1 MEPLPTN
8 DSRRVAIA
16 FIQPTAYIQ
25 SRAFSARVFH
35 VQKGGAFVCVKFLLK
50 QEMDSS
56 YFQSSSSGVCSL
68 MRRKFYCTPTTTHF
82 HTSNGHV
89 AGKPRVA
96 EQGGNPNPGR
106 GGSVGYRTAA
116 AFSPGVGVGFWG
128 GGAGNCPRSKAKA
141 QAPCS
146 MSWFPRS
153 SLAFR
158 STGHQAPSQE
168 PVATYKL
175 PPVRPAPARL
185 STGPSAFTT
194 DPDRAPG
201 QFGFQRPNGISTDKS
216 QNHQIGLFNGQP
228 RAGQTR
234 QEGHDG
240 AVLNI
245 HPARPVFDPTWNALP
260 TRHKPPRQSREPG

>member
-1 MEPLPTN
+1 MGFLFICICTAMACFMWLCSLLLSRVAVSLEPLSTN

-106 GGSVGYRTAA
+106 GGRWDTAPPLL
-116 AFSPGVGVGFWG
+116 FPPGWGWGSG
-128 GGAGNCPRSKAKA
+128 GGG
-141 QAPCS
+141 QA
-146 MSWFPRS
+146 
-153 SLAFR
+153 
-158 STGHQAPSQE
+158 T
-168 PVATYKL
+168 
-175 PPVRPAPARL
+175 
-185 STGPSAFTT
+185 
-194 DPDRAPG
+194 APG
-201 QFGFQRPNGISTDKS
+201 LRRKPRPHS
-216 QNHQIGLFNGQP
+216 Q
-228 RAGQTR
+228 
-234 QEGHDG
+234 
-240 AVLNI
+240 
-245 HPARPVFDPTWNALP
+245 
-260 TRHKPPRQSREPG
+260 